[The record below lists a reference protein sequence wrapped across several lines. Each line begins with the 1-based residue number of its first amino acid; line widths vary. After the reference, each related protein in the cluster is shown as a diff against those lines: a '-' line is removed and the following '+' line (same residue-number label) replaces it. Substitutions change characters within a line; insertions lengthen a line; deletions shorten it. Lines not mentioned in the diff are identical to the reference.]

1 MNYILEQYDRSKSNK
16 LIIGSYKTFDE
27 ALSEAL
33 KIMNPLIKNSKE
45 EIKEIIDPKSE
56 YGYIQVG
63 QLDCRVIKM

>member
-16 LIIGSYKTFDE
+16 LIIGSYTTFNE

-56 YGYIQVG
+56 YCYIQVG
-63 QLDCRVIKM
+63 QLDCRVVKM